1 MKKFDFIKMK
11 EIEEEKDMDQ
21 LNIGDWFL
29 YGKSL
34 IAQKENKIVGQAIS
48 YYEIVDVDKSHS
60 RVEYKPVFDYMEED
74 DNVKKG
80 E

>member
-29 YGKSL
+29 YGRSL

-48 YYEIVDVDKSHS
+48 YYEIVDKSHN